1 MPKKILIVGASGLVG
16 STLVEYAS
24 KNFELYLVNN
34 KTPFSFE
41 NFPVT
46 HIDLTKNRNSI
57 VDLINEYKP
66 DFVVNT
72 VAYPNVDFCETN
84 HHLADILH
92 VEVTRDISKVCN
104 SVGSNVIYF
113 STDAVF
119 DGKISKKY
127 TEKDPTNP
135 ISYYGKTKLESE
147 KILLQNNSNVVLR
160 TTVIYGSHTKSRFT
174 NWVLNSLKSSQPVSA
189 FTDQYNTPTLVD
201 DLVKSI
207 LRIFEKEITGLY
219 NAVGKT
225 CLSRYEFALKLSEK
239 FGYDNKLIVPTSSK
253 EKNQIASRPP
263 NGCLDSS
270 KLENDINF
278 QFSDIDTGIESIYQK
293 SQN

>member
-34 KTPFSFE
+34 KTSFSFE

-57 VDLINEYKP
+57 VDLISEYKP

-239 FGYDNKLIVPTSSK
+239 FGYDNKLIVPTSSR

>member
-1 MPKKILIVGASGLVG
+1 M
-16 STLVEYAS
+16 
-24 KNFELYLVNN
+24 
-34 KTPFSFE
+34 
-41 NFPVT
+41 
-46 HIDLTKNRNSI
+46 TKNRNSI

-84 HHLADILH
+84 HNLADILH

-160 TTVIYGSHTKSRFT
+160 TTVIYGSHAKSRFT